1 MDCDN
6 YLNIDV
12 NKAIQFIDEET
23 IFKNGYSYNKKTG
36 NRVLAIIVVHVF
48 GNLCNLSKLK
58 NICKKEH

>member
-48 GNLCNLSKLK
+48 GNFEFIKIKKNL
-58 NICKKEH
+58 